1 MVSLYKFN
9 SPMIMTPNLPI
20 GLFLLRTPNLPIGLL
35 LIRTSNLPISLLLL
49 RTITMKMLLHH
60 IYFLRPKLYNR
71 SHGLPLVTTVPVVF
85 SFYDYGVPPDV
96 MLLEVVVSPPL
107 HSGMVKPFYL
117 FL

>member
-1 MVSLYKFN
+1 MVSLFKFN
-9 SPMIMTPNLPI
+9 SPMRMTPNLPI

-71 SHGLPLVTTVPVVF
+71 CHRLKMMRL
-85 SFYDYGVPPDV
+85 
-96 MLLEVVVSPPL
+96 
-107 HSGMVKPFYL
+107 
-117 FL
+117 

>member
-1 MVSLYKFN
+1 
-9 SPMIMTPNLPI
+9 
-20 GLFLLRTPNLPIGLL
+20 
-35 LIRTSNLPISLLLL
+35 
-49 RTITMKMLLHH
+49 
-60 IYFLRPKLYNR
+60 
-71 SHGLPLVTTVPVVF
+71 VVF